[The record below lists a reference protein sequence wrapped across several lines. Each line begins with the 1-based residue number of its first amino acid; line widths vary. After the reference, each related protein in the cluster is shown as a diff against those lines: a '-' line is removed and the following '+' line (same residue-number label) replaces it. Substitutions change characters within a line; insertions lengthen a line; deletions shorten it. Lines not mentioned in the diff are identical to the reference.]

1 MNPWSILIAW
11 LWLVLFCLISMYFK
25 IFLNSLLILFLFT
38 FQVSF
43 ISALPGYFSNINILL
58 IFLVYLLMI
67 SKLRITIIFA
77 IALGALMDIF
87 SFYIFGA
94 YLSGFVLSII
104 VVNFLLVNFFT
115 NRSLYAFLALI
126 VSASILNFIF
136 LTIVNNIFSV
146 FLGDPLILFNQEFF
160 LSVVKQ
166 VILNSAFMI
175 LIFYLTNFLNNRF
188 RPVFLV
194 NKKN

>member
-1 MNPWSILIAW
+1 MISKAW
-11 LWLVLFCLISMYFK
+11 LRLVLFCLTSMYLK

-67 SKLRITIIFA
+67 SNLGVTMIFA
-77 IALGALMDIF
+77 IAIGALMDIF
-87 SFYIFGA
+87 SFYIFGS
-94 YLSGFVLSII
+94 YLGGFILSII

-126 VSASILNFIF
+126 VSASILNFLFLAGINNVFSIF
-136 LTIVNNIFSV
+136 LGNY
-146 FLGDPLILFNQEFF
+146 LILLNQEFF
-160 LSVVKQ
+160 LSAVKQ
-166 VILNSAFMI
+166 LILNSIFMI

-194 NKKN
+194 NKKK

>member
-1 MNPWSILIAW
+1 
-11 LWLVLFCLISMYFK
+11 MYLK

-67 SKLRITIIFA
+67 SNLGVTMIFA
-77 IALGALMDIF
+77 IAIGALMDIF
-87 SFYIFGA
+87 SFYIFGS
-94 YLSGFVLSII
+94 YLGGFILSII

-126 VSASILNFIF
+126 VSASILNFLFLAGINNVFSIF
-136 LTIVNNIFSV
+136 LGNY
-146 FLGDPLILFNQEFF
+146 LILLNQEFF
-160 LSVVKQ
+160 LSAVKQ
-166 VILNSAFMI
+166 LILNSIFMI

-194 NKKN
+194 NKKK